1 MKEMRRQGELII
13 KPCEKIKGKKL
24 DHLILAEGEQT
35 GHKHSI
41 SHGKAEIYEEDG
53 TLYLR
58 VISDM
63 AELTHP
69 DHKTLTIPKGNYEI
83 VKQREYQVGEEK
95 YREVRD

>member
-13 KPCEKIKGKKL
+13 KPCEKIKGRKL
-24 DHLILAEGEQT
+24 DHLVLAEGEQT

-41 SHGKAEIYEEDG
+41 SHGKAE
-53 TLYLR
+53 
-58 VISDM
+58 M
-63 AELTHP
+63 LTHP